1 MKRMRELNS
10 ADRRERTIL
19 ILFVLAA
26 VILVAVWAFLVGTR
40 YGFRKDQ
47 GRTNP
52 QQSGTKRV
60 IDQADMLTDEQE
72 RALEEK
78 IAQTQEKIRA
88 DIVIVILNESLEARY
103 PDLIY
108 SRVDETGAYE
118 GIRRYAESYWV
129 ENGFGGNEPGNTGN
143 GIIMVDNVYRE
154 SNGWVYNWV
163 AGAGDMRFS
172 VGDSTCEK
180 LSQAFTD
187 RLRYGDLPPYTQLY
201 ADALM
206 EFVSDCGSFGYS
218 VRGMLGWQLF
228 TPRVMF
234 AVITSSLVVTIAA
247 GAVILFLLGL
257 MVWHLQY
264 NGRQRKRAAHRKN
277 RRSSIFTGTAGAAVL
292 FLLANVFIAMSEK
305 NAVISVIIVFAVV
318 IGMLLYHFLL
328 SPKKDGEKEKK
339 VRKGAPFARRD
350 PLDMNYR
357 VTGKSDH
364 LVRHYTTSYTE
375 SESSGGGG
383 LSGGGGFSGGGG
395 GFSGGG
401 GGGFSG
407 GGSHR

>member
-1 MKRMRELNS
+1 M
-10 ADRRERTIL
+10 
-19 ILFVLAA
+19 
-26 VILVAVWAFLVGTR
+26 
-40 YGFRKDQ
+40 
-47 GRTNP
+47 
-52 QQSGTKRV
+52 
-60 IDQADMLTDEQE
+60 
-72 RALEEK
+72 ALEEK

-129 ENGFGGNEPGNTGN
+129 ENGFGWNEPGNTGN

-234 AVITSSLVVTIAA
+234 AVITSSLVKAAMFGADANWGRVLCAIGYSGAKVDVTGVEVAFRSAA
-247 GAVILFLLGL
+247 G
-257 MVWHLQY
+257 MVRVCEH
-264 NGRQRKRAAHRKN
+264 G
-277 RRSSIFTGTAGAAVL
+277 AGIPFSEEEAKAVL
-292 FLLANVFIAMSEK
+292 L
-305 NAVISVIIVFAVV
+305 
-318 IGMLLYHFLL
+318 
-328 SPKKDGEKEKK
+328 EKEIEILIQLQDGNADAVAWGCDLTYDY
-339 VRKGAPFARRD
+339 VRINGD
-350 PLDMNYR
+350 YR
-357 VTGKSDH
+357 T
-364 LVRHYTTSYTE
+364 
-375 SESSGGGG
+375 
-383 LSGGGGFSGGGG
+383 
-395 GFSGGG
+395 
-401 GGGFSG
+401 
-407 GGSHR
+407 